1 MGKILV
7 LGRRGQ
13 LAREMARLPLNSGVE
28 LEFSGRERCDIR
40 DTEGL
45 RRLIDELE
53 PIAVVNTAA
62 YTDVDLAESEEDI
75 VFAVNATAPGA
86 AARECAIRGVPFV
99 HLSSDFVFSG
109 SRDGAYQD
117 DAPTD
122 PINTYGRAKARG
134 EALVQEA
141 AGELGCVLRAA
152 WLHGR
157 YGRNFAATMYRLIG
171 REERIGVVTDQIGNP
186 TRAADAARVSLEV
199 MTLDLAAIQAAAGRL
214 KGHIERTPCRHS
226 RTLSKITGAEVWVKF
241 ENLQF
246 TAAYKERG
254 ALNKLM
260 LLSDAEKAKG
270 VIAAS
275 AGNHAQGLAY
285 HGARL
290 GVPVTIVMPRTTPF
304 VKVQHTRDFG
314 ATVVIEGETY
324 DDANAHAR
332 KLQRRAGPDLRPPV
346 RRLRHHGRPGH
357 DRPGD
362 AGRRARPGGPAR
374 ADRRRRPD
382 QRRGHGGQGG
392 QARHPAS
399 SAASRPCTRPS
410 PPRCAAWRPIAAGQT
425 IAEGV
430 AVKQVGE
437 LTYGVARPLIDDVL
451 LLEEPHIEQAVA
463 LYCNVEKTIAEGA
476 GAASLAALLAYPER
490 FRGKKCGLILCGGN
504 IDTRLLASVLTRE
517 LVRAQRLV
525 MLRIV
530 GDDRPGLLST
540 VASVIGDDGRQH
552 HRGGHNRLALDVP
565 AKGAEFD
572 ITIETRDAQHTQD
585 VMNALREKGYPP
597 RAV

>member
-1 MGKILV
+1 MTLSID
-7 LGRRGQ
+7 
-13 LAREMARLPLNSGVE
+13 S
-28 LEFSGRERCDIR
+28 IR
-40 DTEGL
+40 
-45 RRLIDELE
+45 
-53 PIAVVNTAA
+53 A
-62 YTDVDLAESEEDI
+62 
-75 VFAVNATAPGA
+75 A
-86 AARECAIRGVPFV
+86 AAR
-99 HLSSDFVFSG
+99 L
-109 SRDGAYQD
+109 
-117 DAPTD
+117 
-122 PINTYGRAKARG
+122 
-134 EALVQEA
+134 
-141 AGELGCVLRAA
+141 AG
-152 WLHGR
+152 
-157 YGRNFAATMYRLIG
+157 
-171 REERIGVVTDQIGNP
+171 Q
-186 TRAADAARVSLEV
+186 
-199 MTLDLAAIQAAAGRL
+199 
-214 KGHIERTPCRHS
+214 IERTPCRYS

-260 LLSDAEKAKG
+260 LLSEAEKAKG

-304 VKVQHTRDFG
+304 IKVQHTRDFG
-314 ATVVIEGETY
+314 ATVVIEGESY
-324 DDANAHAR
+324 DDASAHAR
-332 KLQRRAGPDLRPPV
+332 KLQEEQGLTFVHPFDDYDIMAGQGTIALEMLEDAPDLEILPV
-346 RRLRHHGRPGH
+346 PI
-357 DRPGD
+357 
-362 AGRRARPGGPAR
+362 GGGGLISGVATAAKAVKPDIRIIGCEPAMYPSFT
-374 ADRRRRPD
+374 AKM
-382 QRRGHGGQGG
+382 RGV
-392 QARHPAS
+392 
-399 SAASRPCTRPS
+399 AAHCG
-410 PPRCAAWRPIAAGQT
+410 GQT

-525 MLRIV
+525 SLRIV

-540 VASVIGDDGRQH
+540 VANVIGTAGANIIEVN
-552 HRGGHNRLALDVP
+552 HNRLALDVP

-572 ITIETRDAQHTQD
+572 ITIETRDAQHTQE
-585 VMNALREKGYPP
+585 VMDALREKGYPP